1 MDEEEITA
9 YHEAGHVVMAL
20 KLGGQIVHATLEPP
34 NDDGLQRYGET
45 VTSWRGM
52 GRDSLLMAEIAVS
65 VAGPISEM
73 IYTGERG
80 ELSECPEWC
89 ADWAT
94 SLERALLLC
103 SSHHAA
109 LKLIEKTRRQTETY
123 FSTDSGWAAV
133 AAIAD
138 LLLAHDTVEHDI
150 CYDEVHFWLPDH

>member
-34 NDDGLQRYGET
+34 NDDGLNRYGET
-45 VTSWRGM
+45 VTSWRGL
-52 GRDSLLMAEIAVS
+52 GRESHRMAEVAVS
-65 VAGPISEM
+65 LAGPISEM
-73 IYTGERG
+73 IYTGERV
-80 ELSECPEWC
+80 ELSESPEWS

-94 SLERALLLC
+94 ALEAAMQLC
-103 SSHHAA
+103 SSPQAA
-109 LKLIEKTRRQTETY
+109 LNLIEKTRQQTDTY